1 MASLSSIEVKQEL
14 RPCLVNGKKA
24 LFHRW
29 EEYSTVIPPSIM
41 VGGHGGG
48 EIKLVYGIIED
59 EKGQVGRVNPTAIQ
73 FLDNKIQDYVFPAGS
88 SPEEVAD
95 E

>member
-29 EEYSTVIPPSIM
+29 EEYALGDVKK
-41 VGGHGGG
+41 VF
-48 EIKLVYGIIED
+48 GIIET
-59 EKGQVGRVNPTAIQ
+59 ETGQIIKVNPTDIQ
-73 FLDNKIQDYVFPAGS
+73 LFLDNKIQDYVFPEGS

>member
-1 MASLSSIEVKQEL
+1 MASLSNIEIKPEL

-29 EEYSTVIPPSIM
+29 EEYSTVIEPSIM
-41 VGGHGGG
+41 VGGHNGG

-59 EKGQVGRVNPTAIQ
+59 EKGQVGRVHPTAIQ
-73 FLDNKIQDYVFPAGS
+73 FTDNKIQDYVFPAGS
-88 SPEEVAD
+88 SPEEAYD
-95 E
+95 

>member
-1 MASLSSIEVKQEL
+1 MARFIVETAL

-29 EEYSTVIPPSIM
+29 EDSSTVMLPNNIIGKAIC
-41 VGGHGGG
+41 GGD
-48 EIKLVYGIIED
+48 IKLVYGIIED

-73 FLDNKIQDYVFPAGS
+73 FLDNKIQDYVFPEGS
-88 SPEEVAD
+88 SPEEV
-95 E
+95 